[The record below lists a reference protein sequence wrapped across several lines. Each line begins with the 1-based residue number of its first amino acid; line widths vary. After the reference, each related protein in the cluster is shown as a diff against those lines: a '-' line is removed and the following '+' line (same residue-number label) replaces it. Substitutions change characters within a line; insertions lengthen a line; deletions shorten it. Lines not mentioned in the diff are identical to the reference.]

1 MIVRRGQVYLHE
13 DHIEALK
20 AEPEYVRKRYRA
32 VARTLAPEPFAIL
45 RRAAA
50 EMIGRSLRHFYR
62 ILNRFKEEGISGLRL
77 LSRRPKTSPNRTSG
91 DIEEKVVAVREASG
105 LGSNHVSA
113 LINES
118 FQREGRPERVGP
130 SLAYGILVRNGV
142 IERQRRERREWKR
155 FEWGHPDRLIQ
166 ADLTEI
172 NTVPVLT
179 MEDDHSRKGWADILP
194 DEMGDTVVEGM
205 ERLGPEEYD
214 NLLTDNGP
222 QFSRACASMRK
233 YCEEHVRE
241 KHIWSSPNHPQTL
254 GKLGAFQKGLKSFVE
269 HMMKGSMDRRRM
281 RRWIRVYVDWYNNG
295 RYHQGIK
302 GRPEERYSGQ
312 CDDGWYERLVEA
324 LNLEDVLTVAR
335 RTGDISP

>member
-1 MIVRRGQVYLHE
+1 MHE

-32 VARTLAPEPFAIL
+32 VARTLAPQPFAIL

-62 ILNRFKEEGISGLRL
+62 ILDRFKEEGIPGLRFR
-77 LSRRPKTSPNRTSG
+77 SRRPKSSPNRTPE

-105 LGSNHVSA
+105 FGPNHVSA
-113 LINES
+113 LVNES
-118 FQREGRPERVGP
+118 LVREGRPERVCP

-142 IERQRRERREWKR
+142 IERQRRERREWRR

-166 ADLTEI
+166 SDLTEI
-172 NTVPVLT
+172 NGVPVLT
-179 MEDDHSRKGWADILP
+179 MEDDHSRRGWADILP
-194 DEMGDTVVEGM
+194 DEMGDTVAEAM
-205 ERLGPEEYD
+205 ERLGPDRFD

-222 QFSRACASMRK
+222 QFSRESARMRE

-241 KHIWSSPNHPQTL
+241 KHIWSSPHHPQTL
-254 GKLGAFQKGLKSFVE
+254 GKVSAFQKGLKAFVE
-269 HMMKGSMDRRRM
+269 FMMKGSRNRRRM
-281 RRWIRVYVDWYNNG
+281 RRWIRVYLDWYNNG
-295 RYHQGIK
+295 RYHQGIRT
-302 GRPEERYSGQ
+302 RPEERYSGQ
-312 CDDGWYERLVEA
+312 CDEGWYERLVKA

-335 RTGDISP
+335 RMGDISP